1 MMKRNSLPYATILYI
16 AELAVKAAKAEIQH
30 AKHLTTGQSY
40 ELRRMACRGV
50 ALTLIDDAYYDCANN
65 AAQDRL
71 RRYSSKHGLIGGGK
85 SALLVL
91 SGFDDLP

>member
-1 MMKRNSLPYATILYI
+1 MMKRNSLPYATVLYI

-30 AKHLTTGQSY
+30 AKHLTTGESY

-65 AAQDRL
+65 AAQDKL
-71 RRYSSKHGLIGGGK
+71 RKFATDNDLVGGGK
-85 SALLVL
+85 SALLAKC
-91 SGFDDLP
+91 GFDDLP